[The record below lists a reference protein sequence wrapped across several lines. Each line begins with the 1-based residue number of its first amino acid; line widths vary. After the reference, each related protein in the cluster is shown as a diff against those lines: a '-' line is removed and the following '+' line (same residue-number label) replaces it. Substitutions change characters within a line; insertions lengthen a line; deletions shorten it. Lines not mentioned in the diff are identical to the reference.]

1 MRKGALNVCVLEED
15 SCIVF
20 LVATSPDSDVISDAA
35 DAFKALKSTREPI
48 LKNFTAFRPK
58 GRLNH
63 RKSPNGVEKW
73 LPNSIHGQVHSA
85 FSQTLGHILKTRE
98 FR

>member
-1 MRKGALNVCVLEED
+1 MIQNQILKMRKGVLSVCVLEGED

-20 LVATSPDSDVISDAA
+20 LVVTSPDSDVISDAA

-58 GRLNH
+58 GRRNH
-63 RKSPNGVEKW
+63 RKRPNGVEKVVKKLDSW
-73 LPNSIHGQVHSA
+73 SS
-85 FSQTLGHILKTRE
+85 S
-98 FR
+98 

>member
-1 MRKGALNVCVLEED
+1 MRKGALNVCVLDED

-35 DAFKALKSTREPI
+35 DAFKALKSRRDSI

-63 RKSPNGVEKW
+63 RKHPNGVEKVVNNLDSW
-73 LPNSIHGQVHSA
+73 SS
-85 FSQTLGHILKTRE
+85 SQCS
-98 FR
+98 